1 MLKISDYV
9 AITAGF
15 FGILLFY
22 LIFSGII
29 VIDYGTDSSLPVIE
43 WEKTEEKE
51 QIEAAEYVVLY
62 GTEEKSE
69 TTVQVMQM
77 LDKLKKEYIAK
88 SRIEDLDDEQQN
100 AARVFIVTAG
110 DPGQADEQQE
120 LLNLA
125 GEEGKNIFYTILS
138 GENADYEKQLGIF
151 ESREETEIDGMM
163 IFEGLLVQGMV
174 YYEELPMTVR
184 EITLD
189 ASCTKMIQER
199 SKEEKKQNLLI
210 PLLWKKQCGSGKIYA
225 ANGTL
230 FSDEADI
237 GLFTGVLADMEDVF
251 LYPVVNS
258 NAVLLDYFP
267 DYEHAD
273 QQVIRE
279 LYSRDPVM
287 YIRDVIWPAMDKISH
302 SEQLIL
308 SGRSHMEN
316 KTDDYYDM
324 QLQMQRSSGIIL
336 EKEEGNLLP
345 VVCKGHIYSDDKRY
359 RMESMASGEGLATNY
374 LDIREIM
381 GGREEAEFE
390 WAAYSLEL
398 SKSMHD
404 IYKNAQFLE
413 SVNWL
418 EAEERF
424 KRYEMIEPEFSVTD
438 EGIQVSADGF
448 ADVWYCMIRTEKDP
462 EDGQGY
468 EAWQVGEDAY
478 LLEIRQQEVMVPLN

>member
-15 FGILLFY
+15 FGIMLFY

-43 WEKTEEKE
+43 WEKAEEKE
-51 QIEAAEYVVLY
+51 QIKAAEYVVLY
-62 GTEEKSE
+62 GTEAEGE
-69 TTVQVMQM
+69 TTAQVMQM
-77 LDKLKKEYIAK
+77 LDKLKKGYIAG
-88 SRIEDLDDEQQN
+88 SRIEDLTDEQRN
-100 AARVFIVTAG
+100 AARVFIVTTG

-125 GEEGKNIFYTILS
+125 REEGKYIFYTMLS
-138 GENADYEKQLGIF
+138 GENTGYEKQLGIF
-151 ESREETEIDGMM
+151 ESHEETEIDGMM

-199 SKEEKKQNLLI
+199 SREEKKQNLLT

-225 ANGTL
+225 ANGAL
-230 FSDEADI
+230 FSDESDI
-237 GLFTGVLADMEDVF
+237 GLFTGILADMEDVF

-258 NAVLLDYFP
+258 SAVLLDYFP

-273 QQVIRE
+273 QQMIRN

-287 YIRDVIWPAMDKISH
+287 YIRDVIWPAMDKIGH

-308 SGRSHMEN
+308 SGRSHVEN

-324 QLQMQRSSGIIL
+324 QLQMQRSGGIIM
-336 EKEEGNLLP
+336 EGKEGNLLP
-345 VVCKGHIYSDDKRY
+345 VVCEGHFYSDDKRY
-359 RMESMASGEGLATNY
+359 QMESMASGEGLASSY
-374 LDIREIM
+374 LDIREVM
-381 GGREEAEFE
+381 GSREEAEFE

-398 SKSMHD
+398 SKNMHD
-404 IYKNAQFLE
+404 IYKNVQFLE

-424 KRYEMIEPEFSVTD
+424 KRYEKIEPEFTVTD
-438 EGIQVSADGF
+438 GGIQIIADGF
-448 ADVWYCMIRTEKDP
+448 VDVWYCMIRTEKNP

-468 EAWQVGEDAY
+468 EIQQVGKDAY
-478 LLEIRQQEVMVPLN
+478 LLEIRQQEIVVSLN

>member
-51 QIEAAEYVVLY
+51 QLEIAEYVVLY
-62 GTEEKSE
+62 GTETESE

-77 LDKLKKEYIAK
+77 LDKLKKEYIAQSK
-88 SRIEDLDDEQQN
+88 IEDINDEQRN
-100 AARVFIVTAG
+100 AARVFIVTTG
-110 DPGQADEQQE
+110 NPDQADEQQE
-120 LLNLA
+120 LFDLA
-125 GEEGKNIFYTILS
+125 REEEKYIFYTTLS
-138 GENADYEKQLGIF
+138 GENADYEEQLGIL
-151 ESREETEIDGMM
+151 ERREETEIDGMM

-184 EITLD
+184 DITLD

-199 SKEEKKQNLLI
+199 SEKEKKQNLLI

-237 GLFTGVLADMEDVF
+237 GIFTGVLADMEDVF
-251 LYPVVNS
+251 PYPVVNS

-273 QQVIRE
+273 QQTILE

-287 YIRDVIWPAMDKISH
+287 YIRDVIWPAIDKIGH

-308 SGRSHMEN
+308 SGRSHVEN
-316 KTDDYYDM
+316 KTDDYYDI

-336 EKEEGNLLP
+336 EGEEGNLLP
-345 VVCKGHIYSDDKRY
+345 VVCEGHLYSDDKRY
-359 RMESMASGEGLATNY
+359 QMESMASGEGLTSFY
-374 LDIREIM
+374 LDMREVM
-381 GGREEAEFE
+381 GSKEGTEYE
-390 WAAYSLEL
+390 WAAYTLEL
-398 SKSMHD
+398 SKTMYD
-404 IYKNAQFLE
+404 TYKNIHFLE
-413 SVNWL
+413 SINWL

-424 KRYEMIEPEFSVTD
+424 KRYEKIKPEFIVTD
-438 EGIQVSADGF
+438 DSIQISADGF
-448 ADVWYCMIRTEKDP
+448 VDVWYCMIRTEKNL
-462 EDGQGY
+462 EDGLGY
-468 EAWQVGEDAY
+468 EAQKVGEDAY
-478 LLEIRQQEVMVPLN
+478 LLEIRQQEVVVTLN